1 MKKTISLLL
10 VIAMLFAIMLT
21 GCTPKA
27 APAATPETAAPA
39 APAETPKAEP
49 LKVGFVYIGSAKD
62 GGYTQA
68 HDEGRLYLEEQ
79 LGDKVVTM
87 IKESVPE
94 SSECEKVINDMVDQG
109 CTVIFTNS
117 FGHMDFTEKAAK
129 AHPDVKLYHCSGYKS
144 GPNFSNY
151 FGAMEQARYL
161 AGIVAG
167 LRTQNNKLGYVAA
180 FEIPEVVRGINAYTL
195 GAQSV
200 NPKITVK
207 VNWTHTWYDPA
218 KEKEAAKAL
227 LDAGCDVLAQHQDT
241 TATQQAA
248 EEKGVWAIGYDLD
261 TRASAPKAYL
271 TAPIWNWGKF
281 YASEVQKIV
290 DGNWKQENY
299 YGTMKDGLV
308 DLAPLTGNIAE
319 GTQVAVDKAKA
330 AIIDGSLNVFAGP
343 IKDQTGAVKVPEGSA
358 MTFEEM
364 MSVDWF
370 VQGVEGKIK

>member
-1 MKKTISLLL
+1 MRKTVSLLL
-10 VIAMLFAIMLT
+10 VLVLLFAAAFT
-21 GCTPKA
+21 GCAPKQ
-27 APAATPETAAPA
+27 EPA
-39 APAETPKAEP
+39 APPEAGGDAPEETPKAEP
-49 LKVGFVYIGSAKD
+49 LKVGFVYIGSAND

-68 HDEGRLYLEEQ
+68 HDEGRVYLEEQ

-87 IKESVPE
+87 FKEGVPE
-94 SSECEKVINDMVDQG
+94 SSECEKVINDLIDQG

-117 FGHMDFTEKAAK
+117 FGHMDYTEKAAQ
-129 AHPDVKLYHCSGYKS
+129 AHPDVKFYHCSGYKS

-151 FGAMEQARYL
+151 FGAMEEARYL

-167 LRTQNNKLGYVAA
+167 LRTQNNNLGYVAA
-180 FEIPEVVRGINAYTL
+180 FEIPEVVRGINAFTL

-200 NPKITVK
+200 NPNVKVK

-227 LDAGCDVLAQHQDT
+227 LDAGCDVLTQHQDT

-261 TRASAPKAYL
+261 TRDSAPNAYL

-281 YASEVQKIV
+281 YASEVKRII

-299 YGTMKDGLV
+299 YGNMKDGLV
-308 DLAPLTGNIAE
+308 DLAPLTDNVAP
-319 GTQVAVDKAKA
+319 GTQEAVDKAKA
-330 AIIDGSLNVFAGP
+330 KIIDGSFYVFQGP
-343 IKDQTGAVKVPEGSA
+343 IKDQTGAVRVPEGSK
-358 MTFEEM
+358 MTFDEI

>member
-10 VIAMLFAIMLT
+10 VLVMVLAVALT
-21 GCTPKA
+21 GCAPKA
-27 APAATPETAAPA
+27 EPAAAPEAA
-39 APAETPKAEP
+39 APAEEPKAEP
-49 LKVGFVYIGSAKD
+49 LKVGFVYIGSAND
-62 GGYTQA
+62 GGYTEA
-68 HDEGRLYLEEQ
+68 HDIGRLYLEEK

-87 IKESVPE
+87 FKEGVPE
-94 SSECEKVINDMVDQG
+94 SSECEKVINDLVDQG

-117 FGHMDFTEKAAK
+117 FGHMDYTEKAAK
-129 AHPDVKLYHCSGYKS
+129 DHPDVKFFHCSGYKS
-144 GPNFSNY
+144 GDNFTNY

-167 LRTQNNKLGYVAA
+167 LRTENNTLGYVAA
-180 FEIPEVVRGINAYTL
+180 FEIPEVVRGINAFTL

-200 NPKITVK
+200 NPDVTVK

-261 TRASAPKAYL
+261 TRESAPKAYL
-271 TAPIWNWGKF
+271 TAPIWNWGVF
-281 YASEVQKIV
+281 YATEVEKILA
-290 DGNWKQENY
+290 GNYKQENY
-299 YGTMKDGLV
+299 YGDMKDGLV
-308 DLAPLTGNIAE
+308 DLAPLTANVAE
-319 GTQVAVDKAKA
+319 GTQEAVDKAKA
-330 AIIDGSLNVFAGP
+330 AIVDGSLNVFAGP
-343 IKDQTGAVKVPEGSA
+343 IKDQTGAVKIPEGSA

>member
-10 VIAMLFAIMLT
+10 VLVLVFAVMLT
-21 GCTPKA
+21 GCAPKQ
-27 APAATPETAAPA
+27 EPA
-39 APAETPKAEP
+39 APEAPAEEPKAEP
-49 LKVGFVYIGSAKD
+49 LKVGFIYVGSAKD
-62 GGYTQA
+62 GGYSQA
-68 HDEGRLYLEEQ
+68 HDEGRIYLEEQ
-79 LGDKVVTM
+79 LGDKVETM
-87 IKESVPE
+87 FKESVPE
-94 SSECEKVINDMVDQG
+94 SSECEKVMNDMIDQG
-109 CTVIFTNS
+109 CTVLFVTS
-117 FGHMDFTEKAAK
+117 FGHMDFVEKTAK
-129 AHPDVKLYHCSGYKS
+129 EHPDVKFYHCSGYKS
-144 GPNFSNY
+144 GPNFNNY

-167 LRTQNNKLGYVAA
+167 MKTENNKIGYVAA
-180 FEIPEVVRGINAYTL
+180 FEIPEVVRGINAFTL

-200 NPKITVK
+200 NKDITVK

-227 LDAGCDVLAQHQDT
+227 LDAGCDVLAQHQDS

-248 EEKGVWAIGYDLD
+248 EEKGAAAIGYDLD
-261 TRASAPKAYL
+261 TRESAPKAYM

-281 YASEVQKIV
+281 YASEVQRIL

-299 YGTMKDGLV
+299 YGDMKDGMV
-308 DLAPLTGNIAE
+308 DLAPLTEVAPE
-319 GTQVAVDKAKA
+319 GAQAAVDKAKA
-330 AIIDGSLNVFAGP
+330 EIIDGTLNVFAGP

-358 MTFEEM
+358 MTFDEM

>member
-1 MKKTISLLL
+1 MKKKISLLL
-10 VIAMLFAIMLT
+10 ALVLVLATMLT
-21 GCTPKA
+21 ACAPKA
-27 APAATPETAAPA
+27 EPTPAPAAAAPTEA
-39 APAETPKAEP
+39 PKAEP
-49 LKVGFVYIGSAKD
+49 LKVGFIYVGSAKD

-68 HDEGRLYLEEQ
+68 HDEGRLYMEQQ

-87 IKESVPE
+87 YKENVPE
-94 SSECEKVINDMVDQG
+94 SSEAEKVINDMIDQG
-109 CTVIFTNS
+109 AKVIFATS
-117 FGHMDFTEKAAK
+117 FGHMDFVEKASK
-129 AHPDVKLYHCSGYKS
+129 AYPDIKFYHASGYKS
-144 GPNFSNY
+144 GPNFNNY

-167 LRTQNNKLGYVAA
+167 LKTKTNKLGYVAA
-180 FEIPEVVRGINAYTL
+180 FEIPEVVRGINAFTL

-200 NPKITVK
+200 NPKVTVK

-227 LDAGCDVLAQHQDT
+227 LDTGVDVLAQHQDT

-261 TRASAPKAYL
+261 TRDSAPKAYL
-271 TAPIWNWGKF
+271 TAPIWHWGKY
-281 YASEVQKIV
+281 YAAEVQRIL

-299 YGTMKDGLV
+299 YGDIKDGMIE
-308 DLAPLTGNIAE
+308 LAPLTANAPE
-319 GTQVAVDKAKA
+319 GAQAAVDKAKA
-330 AIIDGSLNVFAGP
+330 GIIDGSLNVFAGP
-343 IKDQTGAVKVPEGSA
+343 IKDQTGAVKIPEGSA
-358 MTFEEM
+358 MTFEQM

>member
-1 MKKTISLLL
+1 MKKIISLLL
-10 VIAMLFAIMLT
+10 VLVLVFAVMLT
-21 GCTPKA
+21 GCAPKP
-27 APAATPETAAPA
+27 APEATPGVTEPTAAP
-39 APAETPKAEP
+39 KAEA
-49 LKVGFVYIGSAKD
+49 LKVGFIYVGSAKD
-62 GGYTQA
+62 GGYSQA

-79 LGDKVVTM
+79 LGDKVETM
-87 IKESVPE
+87 FKESVPE
-94 SSECEKVINDMVDQG
+94 SSECEKVINDMIDQG
-109 CTVIFTNS
+109 CTVIFATS
-117 FGHMDFTEKAAK
+117 FGFMDFTEKAAI
-129 AHPDVKLYHCSGYKS
+129 AHPDVKFYHCSGFKS
-144 GPNFSNY
+144 GSNFNNY

-167 LRTQNNKLGYVAA
+167 MKTETNKLGYVAA

-200 NPKITVK
+200 NKDITVK
-207 VNWTHTWYDPA
+207 VSWTHTWYDPA

-261 TRASAPKAYL
+261 TREAAPKAYL
-271 TAPIWNWGKF
+271 TAPLWHWGK
-281 YASEVQKIV
+281 YYSTEVQNIL

-299 YGTMKDGLV
+299 YGDIKDGLIE
-308 DLAPLTGNIAE
+308 LAPLTANAPE
-319 GTQVAVDKAKA
+319 GAQAAVDKAQA
-330 AIIDGSLNVFAGP
+330 SIVDGSLNVFAGP
-343 IKDQTGAVKVPEGSA
+343 IKDQTGAVKIAEGTA
-358 MTFEEM
+358 MTFEQM

>member
-10 VIAMLFAIMLT
+10 VLVMVFAIMLT
-21 GCTPKA
+21 GCAPKTEPAAA
-27 APAATPETAAPA
+27 APAAAPTEA
-39 APAETPKAEP
+39 PKAEP
-49 LKVGFVYIGSAKD
+49 LKVGFVYIGSAND

-68 HDEGRLYLEEQ
+68 HDEGRLYLEQQ
-79 LGDKVVTM
+79 LGDKIVTM
-87 IKESVPE
+87 FKEGVPE
-94 SSECEKVINDMVDQG
+94 SSEAEKVMNDLIDQG
-109 CTVIFTNS
+109 CTVIFANS
-117 FGHMDFTEKAAK
+117 FGHMDFVEKAAK
-129 AHPDVKLYHCSGYKS
+129 AHPDIKFYHASGYKS
-144 GPNFSNY
+144 GPNFTNY

-167 LRTQNNKLGYVAA
+167 LRTENNKLGYVAA

-200 NPKITVK
+200 NKDITVK

-271 TAPIWNWGKF
+271 TAPVWHWGKY
-281 YASEVQKIV
+281 YAAEVQRIL

-299 YGTMKDGLV
+299 YGDMKDGMI
-308 DLAPLTGNIAE
+308 DLAPLTENAAE
-319 GTQVAVDKAKA
+319 GSQAAVDKAKA

-343 IKDQTGAVKVPEGSA
+343 LKDQTGAVKIPEGSA
-358 MTFEEM
+358 MTFEQM

>member
-10 VIAMLFAIMLT
+10 VFALFTAIMFT
-21 GCTPKA
+21 GCAPKPEPVT
-27 APAATPETAAPA
+27 APDAGAPE
-39 APAETPKAEP
+39 AEAKAEP
-49 LKVGFVYIGSAKD
+49 IKVGFAYIGSAND

-79 LGDKVVTM
+79 LGDKVVTLF
-87 IKESVPE
+87 KEGVPE
-94 SSECEKVINDMVDQG
+94 SSECEKVLNDLIDQG
-109 CTVIFTNS
+109 CTVVFANS
-117 FGHMDFTEKAAK
+117 FGHMDFVEKAAK
-129 AHPDVKLYHCSGYKS
+129 AHPDVKFYHCSGYKD
-144 GPNFSNY
+144 GPNFNNY

-167 LRTQNNKLGYVAA
+167 LRTKNNNLGYVAA
-180 FEIPEVVRGINAYTL
+180 YEIPEVVRGINAFTL

-261 TRASAPKAYL
+261 TRESAPKAYL
-271 TAPIWNWGKF
+271 TAPVWYWGKF
-281 YASEVQKIV
+281 YASEVQKIM

-299 YGTMKDGLV
+299 YGDMKDGLV
-308 DLAPLTGNIAE
+308 DLAPLTDNVAE
-319 GTQVAVDKAKA
+319 GTQEAVDKARA

-343 IKDQTGAVKVPEGSA
+343 IKDQTGTVKIPEGSA
-358 MTFEEM
+358 MTFDEM

-370 VQGVEGKIK
+370 VQGVEGKIQ

>member
-1 MKKTISLLL
+1 MKKAIILLL
-10 VIAMLFAIMLT
+10 VLTVFAMTLA
-21 GCTPKA
+21 GCAPKA
-27 APAATPETAAPA
+27 TPASEGVPTEEATT
-39 APAETPKAEP
+39 EP
-49 LKVGFVYIGSAKD
+49 LKIGFIYVGSAKD
-62 GGYTQA
+62 GGYSQA
-68 HDEGRLYLEEQ
+68 HDEGRMYLEEQ
-79 LGDKVVTM
+79 LGDKVET
-87 IKESVPE
+87 IFKESVPE
-94 SSECEKVINDMVDQG
+94 SSEAEKVINDMIDQG
-109 CTVIFTNS
+109 AEVIFATS
-117 FGHMDFTEKAAK
+117 FGHMDFVEKASK
-129 AHPDVKLYHCSGYKS
+129 AHPDVKFYHCSGYKS
-144 GPNFSNY
+144 GPNFNNY

-167 LRTQNNKLGYVAA
+167 MKTETNKLGYVAA
-180 FEIPEVVRGINAYTL
+180 FEIPEVVRGINAFTL

-200 NPKITVK
+200 NKDITVQ

-227 LDAGCDVLAQHQDT
+227 LDAGADVLAQHQDS

-261 TRASAPKAYL
+261 TRDSAPKAYL
-271 TAPIWNWGKF
+271 TAPLWNWGK
-281 YASEVQKIV
+281 YYVAEVQRIL

-299 YGTMKDGLV
+299 YGDMKDGMIS
-308 DLAPLTGNIAE
+308 LAELTVNAPE
-319 GTQVAVDKAKA
+319 GAQAAVDNAKA

-343 IKDQTGAVKVPEGSA
+343 IMDQTGAVKVPEGSA

>member
-1 MKKTISLLL
+1 MKKTIILLL
-10 VIAMLFAIMLT
+10 VLTLLFT
-21 GCTPKA
+21 GCA
-27 APAATPETAAPA
+27 AKSAPTPETTPT
-39 APAETPKAEP
+39 EDPKAEA
-49 LKVGFVYIGSAKD
+49 LKIGFIYVGSAKD
-62 GGYTQA
+62 GGYSQA
-68 HDEGRLYLEEQ
+68 HDEGRMYLQEQ
-79 LGDKVVTM
+79 LGDKVET
-87 IKESVPE
+87 IFKESVPE
-94 SSECEKVINDMVDQG
+94 SGEAEKVINDMIDQG
-109 CTVIFTNS
+109 AKVIFATS
-117 FGHMDFTEKAAK
+117 FGHMDFVEKASK
-129 AHPDVKLYHCSGYKS
+129 SHPDVKFYHCSGYKS
-144 GPNFSNY
+144 GSNFNNY

-161 AGIVAG
+161 SGIVAG
-167 LRTQNNKLGYVAA
+167 MKTQTNKLGYVAA
-180 FEIPEVVRGINAYTL
+180 FEIPEVVRGINAFTL

-200 NPKITVK
+200 NKDITVQ

-227 LDAGCDVLAQHQDT
+227 LDAGCDVLAQHQDS

-261 TRASAPKAYL
+261 TRDSAPKAYL
-271 TAPIWNWGKF
+271 TAPLWNWGAY
-281 YASEVQKIV
+281 YALEVQKIL

-299 YGTMKDGLV
+299 YGDMKDGMIS
-308 DLAPLTGNIAE
+308 LAKLTDNAPE
-319 GTQVAVDKAKA
+319 GAQAAVETAQA

>member
-10 VIAMLFAIMLT
+10 VLVLVLAVMFT
-21 GCTPKA
+21 GCAPKSEPAAA
-27 APAATPETAAPA
+27 APAAAAPTEA
-39 APAETPKAEP
+39 PKAEP
-49 LKVGFVYIGSAKD
+49 LKVGFVYIGSIND

-68 HDEGRLYLEEQ
+68 HDEGRKYLEQQ

-87 IKESVPE
+87 YKEGVPE
-94 SSECEKVINDMVDQG
+94 SSEVEKVINDMVDQG
-109 CTVIFTNS
+109 AKVIFANS
-117 FGHMDFTEKAAK
+117 FGHMDYVEKAAK
-129 AHPDVKLYHCSGYKS
+129 AHPDIKFYHASGYKS

-167 LRTQNNKLGYVAA
+167 MKTKNNKLGYVAA
-180 FEIPEVVRGINAYTL
+180 YEIPEVVRGINAFTL

-200 NPKITVK
+200 NPKVTVK

-227 LDAGCDVLAQHQDT
+227 LDAGVDVLAQHQDT

-261 TRASAPKAYL
+261 TRDSAPKAYL
-271 TAPIWNWGKF
+271 TAPVWHWGKY
-281 YASEVQKIV
+281 YAAEVQRIL

-299 YGTMKDGLV
+299 YGDMKDGMV
-308 DLAPLTGNIAE
+308 DLAPLTENAAP
-319 GTQVAVDKAKA
+319 GTQEAVDKAKA

-343 IKDQTGAVKVPEGSA
+343 IKDQTGAVRIPEGKA

>member
-1 MKKTISLLL
+1 MKRTTSLLL
-10 VIAMLFAIMLT
+10 VLVLVFAAMFT
-21 GCTPKA
+21 GCAPKA
-27 APAATPETAAPA
+27 EPAPA
-39 APAETPKAEP
+39 APETPAPAEEPKAEP

-68 HDEGRLYLEEQ
+68 HDEGRLYLEQQ
-79 LGDKVVTM
+79 LGDKVITM
-87 IKESVPE
+87 YKEDVPE
-94 SSECEKVINDMVDQG
+94 SSECEKVINDLVDQG

-117 FGHMDFTEKAAK
+117 FGHMDYTEKAAQ
-129 AHPDVKLYHCSGYKS
+129 AHPDIKLYHCSGYKS

-151 FGAMEQARYL
+151 FGAMEEARYL

-167 LRTQNNKLGYVAA
+167 LRTQNNTLGYVAA
-180 FEIPEVVRGINAYTL
+180 FEIPEVVRGINAFTL

-200 NPKITVK
+200 NPKVKVK

-248 EEKGVWAIGYDLD
+248 EERGVWAIGYDLD
-261 TRASAPKAYL
+261 TRNSTPKAYL
-271 TAPIWNWGKF
+271 TAPVWNWGKF
-281 YASEVQKIV
+281 YAAEVQRIL
-290 DGNWKQENY
+290 DGKWKQENY
-299 YGTMKDGLV
+299 YGNMKDGLV
-308 DLAPLTGNIAE
+308 DLAPLTDNVAP
-319 GTQVAVDKAKA
+319 GTQEAVDKVKA
-330 AIIDGSLNVFAGP
+330 QIIDGSFYVFQGP
-343 IKDQTGAVKVPEGSA
+343 IKDQTGAVRVPEGKS
-358 MTFEEM
+358 MTFDEI

>member
-1 MKKTISLLL
+1 MKKTFSLLL
-10 VIAMLFAIMLT
+10 VMALSISIILT
-21 GCTPKA
+21 GCAQAPTTAPSAEPK
-27 APAATPETAAPA
+27 PEESKEPEA
-39 APAETPKAEP
+39 KAEP
-49 LKVGFVYIGSAKD
+49 IKVGFVYIGSAKD
-62 GGYTQA
+62 GGYSQA

-87 IKESVPE
+87 YKEGVPE
-94 SSECEKVINDMVDQG
+94 SSECQKVMNDLIDQG
-109 CTVIFTNS
+109 CTVIFVNS
-117 FGHMDFTEKAAK
+117 FGHMDFVEKTAK
-129 AHPDVKLYHCSGYKS
+129 EHPDVKFYHCSGYKS

-151 FGAMEQARYL
+151 FGAMEEARYL

-167 LRTQNNKLGYVAA
+167 LRTENNTIGYVAA
-180 FEIPEVVRGINAYTL
+180 FEIPEVVRGINAFTL

-200 NPKITVK
+200 NPNVTVK

-248 EEKGVWAIGYDLD
+248 EERGKWAIGYDLD
-261 TRASAPKAYL
+261 TRESAPKAYL

-281 YASEVQKIV
+281 YASEVQKIL
-290 DGNWKQENY
+290 DGKWKQENY
-299 YGTMKDGLV
+299 YGNMKDGLV
-308 DLAPLTGNIAE
+308 DLAPLTENVAP
-319 GTQVAVDKAKA
+319 GTKEAVEKAKA

-343 IKDQTGAVKVPEGSA
+343 IKDQAGTVRVPEGSV
-358 MTFEEM
+358 MTFDEI

-370 VQGVEGKIK
+370 VQGVEGSIQ

>member
-10 VIAMLFAIMLT
+10 VLILVFAVMFT
-21 GCTPKA
+21 GCAPKA
-27 APAATPETAAPA
+27 PAE
-39 APAETPKAEP
+39 APAETPAETPAEEPKAEP
-49 LKVGFVYIGSAKD
+49 IKVGFAYIGSAND

-68 HDEGRLYLEEQ
+68 HDEGRVYLEEQ
-79 LGDKVVTM
+79 LGDKVVTLY
-87 IKESVPE
+87 KEGVPE
-94 SSECEKVINDMVDQG
+94 SSECEKVMNDLIDQG
-109 CTVIFTNS
+109 CTVIFANS
-117 FGHMDFTEKAAK
+117 FGHMDFVEKTAK
-129 AHPDVKLYHCSGYKS
+129 DHPDVKFYHCSGYKS
-144 GPNFSNY
+144 GPNFNNY

-167 LRTQNNKLGYVAA
+167 LRTQNNTLGYVAA

-200 NPKITVK
+200 NPNVKVK

-261 TRASAPKAYL
+261 TRESAPKAYL
-271 TAPIWNWGKF
+271 TAPVWNWGKF
-281 YASEVQKIV
+281 YASEVQKIA
-290 DGNWKQENY
+290 DGNWEQVNY
-299 YGTMKDGLV
+299 YGDMKDGLV
-308 DLAPLTGNIAE
+308 DLAPLTGNVAE
-319 GTQVAVDKAKA
+319 GTQAAVDKAKA

-343 IKDQTGAVKVPEGSA
+343 IKDQTGAVKIPEGSA
-358 MTFEEM
+358 MTFDEM
-364 MSVDWF
+364 MSVNWF
-370 VQGVEGKIK
+370 VQGVEGKIE